1 MELDSDYR
9 TGADPAKYGHGRTFR
24 LATWYTT
31 VWNGGG
37 TGGNAN
43 NWSSPGNWTG
53 AVPTMAGG
61 VGVAV
66 QFGPLNGGHAA
77 NNNDLA
83 AGTQINGISFAAGA
97 PVYDLEGNSILLG
110 GPVTNQTG
118 STQTIGLAMQLVP
131 GGGTFNTAAGNISLT
146 GTLSGARRVSGKE
159 RHGCID
165 TCGQQ
170 YLRGHHQRQP
180 RRTGARQRRLAGQ
193 YGPDDRQ

>member
-1 MELDSDYR
+1 MDSDYR

-66 QFGPLNGGHAA
+66 QFGPLSGGHAA

-83 AGTQINGISFAAGA
+83 AGTQINGISFRRRR
-97 PVYDLEGNSILLG
+97 P
-110 GPVTNQTG
+110 
-118 STQTIGLAMQLVP
+118 GL
-131 GGGTFNTAAGNISLT
+131 
-146 GTLSGARRVSGKE
+146 
-159 RHGCID
+159 
-165 TCGQQ
+165 
-170 YLRGHHQRQP
+170 
-180 RRTGARQRRLAGQ
+180 
-193 YGPDDRQ
+193 